1 MTDTNAQGNLSATR
15 RRFRSAEDALLIR
28 VNVIL
33 QRIDKIGMS
42 IEFSFKLITML
53 ILIKS

>member
-1 MTDTNAQGNLSATR
+1 MTDTNAQGNLSVTR
-15 RRFRSAEDALLIR
+15 RRFRSAEDALLIG

-33 QRIDKIGMS
+33 QRIDKIGML

-53 ILIKS
+53 ILAKS